1 MGFRPTGLY
10 QQLFSLRV
18 KALGRSWVAPHR
30 AGREAEAPLCQWEQG
45 PVSGRQVRT
54 VCWGAETPRLGARP
68 QETVLEASLEVS
80 PNLHALFT
88 TARAGN
94 VQTSSAENSARKSWV
109 SAGRRAA

>member
-10 QQLFSLRV
+10 QRLFSLRV

-30 AGREAEAPLCQWEQG
+30 AGREAEAPLCQWERSL
-45 PVSGRQVRT
+45 VSGRQVRT
-54 VCWGAETPRLGARP
+54 WGAETPRLGARP
-68 QETVLEASLEVS
+68 QETVLQVSLEVS

-94 VQTSSAENSARKSWV
+94 VQTSSAENSARKSRV